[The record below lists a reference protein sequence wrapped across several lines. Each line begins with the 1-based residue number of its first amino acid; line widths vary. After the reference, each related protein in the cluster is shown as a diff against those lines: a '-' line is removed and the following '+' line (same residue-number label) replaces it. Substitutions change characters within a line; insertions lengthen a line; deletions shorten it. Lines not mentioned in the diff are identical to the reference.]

1 MAVVT
6 WAATEVQ
13 RAERGRQARHRARV
27 LRRRRRRRDAADQER
42 DARRGQRDTPPRD
55 LHHSSS
61 RHDDGGGRG
70 VSQVEGEADGVPRA
84 TYQASAYFEYADA
97 HGDAHGDAHADAHGA
112 YGAHGGAALS
122 EGYSDEAEDDE
133 LAGAQQHFSMD
144 LYDQLNLDGFG
155 GGARFG
161 GRGMDGG
168 SEEARQAEHGR
179 EDGSGSGGGGR
190 PGDGDVATEG
200 HGAGAGAGGAGGGCV
215 GGGGGRDDGEGEAT
229 SSGSDTGFP
238 AVEQP
243 EGGGHD
249 DGHEAESSDVTAERE
264 LQRVAAEAEAL
275 ARAEAAAR

>member
-200 HGAGAGAGGAGGGCV
+200 HGAGAGGAGGGCV